1 MSTSPLASVALV
13 PPGTRLEPY
22 LDQLAH
28 LVADHGLAPFEGDIA
43 RLVVRLHAAGHTGPA
58 VDVLADRAAPTV
70 ARERALGV
78 ALGLLATRPTRS
90 ERREPATCCAAA

>member
-1 MSTSPLASVALV
+1 MSTSPLATVSLV
-13 PPGTRLEPY
+13 PSGAALEPY

-28 LVADHGLAPFEGDIA
+28 LVAEHGLAPFEGDVA

-58 VDVLADRAAPTV
+58 VDVLADRNAPTV

-78 ALGLLATRPTRS
+78 ALALLATAPARRPV
-90 ERREPATCCAAA
+90 PAGCGAAA